1 MNTFGNLERIDPD
14 TCWQGEATSFQAWLA
29 EEHNLDLLARALKVP
44 QLVVE
49 DAEGAAGPYRVDLL
63 CRETGSAQLVLIESQ
78 LTSSDHAGFG
88 QLISYAAALDAGV
101 VVWLSTGFLDEH
113 RAALEWLNRMTGE
126 DLHFFGVRVELWR
139 IGESAPAPRFDV
151 VVRPNGWLKRIRA
164 ATRQMGTTDR
174 SEAYRGLWDELEA
187 HLVDHG
193 SAAKLFN
200 IGGRHWGNAEVGAS
214 RTAIVISYS
223 IPHERARIYLLF
235 RDADSLDATE
245 DARAWFTFGH
255 THKKRLALSQDEC
268 TWVADDEPGYLRIE
282 ASIADRSALCDWFEE
297 RLDRLAKHLPGL
309 EAHFD
314 SDALAEMTA
323 T

>member
-1 MNTFGNLERIDPD
+1 MTTFGNLERIDPD
-14 TCWQGEATSFQAWLA
+14 TCWQGEAGSFQAWLA
-29 EEHNLDLLARALKVP
+29 EEQNLDLLARALKVP

-49 DAEGAAGPYRVDLL
+49 DADGVTGPYRADLL

-78 LTSSDHAGFG
+78 LTASDHAGFG

-101 VVWLSTGFLDEH
+101 VVWLSIGFLDEH

-139 IGESAPAPRFDV
+139 IGDSVPAPRFDV
-151 VVRPNGWLKRIRA
+151 VVRPNGWLKRVRA
-164 ATRQMGTTDR
+164 ATRQIGNTDR
-174 SEAYRGLWDELEA
+174 AEAYRSQWDELEA
-187 HLVDHG
+187 FLADRG

-214 RTAIVISYS
+214 RTAVVISYS

-245 DARAWFTFGH
+245 DARAWFRFGRAH
-255 THKKRLALSQDEC
+255 AKRLGLSEGEC

-282 ASIADRSALCDWFEE
+282 ASIADRAALCGWFAE
-297 RLDRLAKHLPGL
+297 RLELLASHLPGL
-309 EAHFD
+309 EARFD
-314 SDALAEMTA
+314 TGTQSGSSA